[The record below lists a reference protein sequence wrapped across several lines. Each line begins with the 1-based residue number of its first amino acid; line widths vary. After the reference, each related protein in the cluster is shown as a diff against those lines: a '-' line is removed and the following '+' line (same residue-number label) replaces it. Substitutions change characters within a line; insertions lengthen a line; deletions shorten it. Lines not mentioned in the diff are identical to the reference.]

1 VLVAAKESAFGK
13 GSGKSSKLSVKDS
26 LLEDSHK
33 LNVVDMANTKFDS
46 KKVPQAYCLR
56 NCLELIGVVA
66 TKEQLLELWDK
77 KTSKERKLCLASELE
92 EKALRKVFKYE
103 EKHYDVEMN
112 KTKNKYSSTYIAVG
126 SRLNIYKKCLLLK
139 QGKPTAS
146 PSDQKLVDWN
156 SVNVVGE
163 APDDNYTIDYFYDVV
178 NGTQHA
184 AGNVHVGNCAETN
197 PNCSSEDGVQIS
209 TTQQYKTTDT
219 TGGLGE
225 SSGDPPNNQEETTG
239 QGAGTEATDS
249 DISSDDDSD
258 VGHHSP
264 TPMSEAEDMC
274 ELNVG
279 DEIIFY

>member
-156 SVNVVGE
+156 SVNAVGG

-209 TTQQYKTTDT
+209 TTQQ
-219 TGGLGE
+219 
-225 SSGDPPNNQEETTG
+225 
-239 QGAGTEATDS
+239 
-249 DISSDDDSD
+249 
-258 VGHHSP
+258 
-264 TPMSEAEDMC
+264 
-274 ELNVG
+274 
-279 DEIIFY
+279 